1 MPHKARASFCVVAGM
16 LLLAGS
22 IAGAETVFAAHGLH
36 PERPVAVD
44 GIISLTQRDL
54 SSSVPLAGEW
64 ELYKGLLLGPEDFPA
79 DHENPPRTL
88 VSVPGDWSAGDA
100 AFPRSGC
107 VTYRLVI
114 LLPRGVPE
122 VLGLYFKG
130 VATSYR
136 LFCNGA
142 LMLENGRVSSDPGQV
157 GGTYAPQSVFLSAR
171 DRLEIILQVANGE
184 DSRAGLI
191 DTPVIGL
198 RTRIAPLQS
207 TQTLIDAI
215 IYSAILAMGLYHI
228 LLSLLHPA
236 EKASLYFG
244 ILAVALALRGALTGA
259 RILHQVAGGVGFHT
273 LISAEYITVYVAAL
287 VIYFYFAH
295 LFPLEC
301 PRFARF
307 PLLIVNAALSVFV
320 SVVPVRFISP
330 VHFYYEIFL
339 LGEGVL
345 VTVWLIRSLL
355 VRREGAV
362 IMLMGFFILLAS
374 AIFDVVRD
382 MTHSGDFFLSS
393 YAMVVF
399 ILLQSWL
406 IARRS
411 ALAYVSAQNSSKRAE
426 ELASSY
432 GRFVPREFLKLLGKE
447 SIEYVS
453 LGDQIEMKLTVL
465 FADIRSFTSLSEDM
479 TPVENFNFLNS
490 YLSRISPVI
499 RRNRG
504 FIDKYLGDGVMAL
517 FPHSPEDA
525 VNAGL
530 QLLETV
536 RIFNGHRANSGYR
549 PIAIS
554 VGVNTG
560 NLMLGTVGESS
571 RMDGTVISDAVNL
584 ASRLEGLTR
593 TFGAWIIVSEDL
605 LDACPPVTSYPHRY
619 LGRVRVKGKS
629 RAVRIYEI
637 IDGPDAARIRTRETF
652 ERALK
657 HLEGRRYGEATRGF
671 ETVVAGDPADSA
683 ARYYLKR
690 LSAVRTPFEAD
701 APGKG

>member
-1 MPHKARASFCVVAGM
+1 MPPKARVLLVAGM

-22 IAGAETVFAAHGLH
+22 IAEADSALTAQSVH
-36 PERPVAVD
+36 PQAPLASG
-44 GIISLTQRDL
+44 GIISLSQRDL
-54 SSSVPLAGEW
+54 SSGVPLAGKW
-64 ELYKGLLLGPEDFPA
+64 ELYKGLLLGPEDFHGDRSLSA
-79 DHENPPRTL
+79 TL
-88 VSVPGDWSAGDA
+88 VRVPGDWSAAGA
-100 AFPRSGC
+100 SFPHQGC
-107 VTYRLVI
+107 VTYRLIV
-114 LLPRGVPE
+114 LLPEGVPE
-122 VLGLYFKG
+122 VLGLYFKE

-142 LMLENGRVSSDPGQV
+142 LTVENGKVSSEPGQV
-157 GGTYAPQSVFLSAR
+157 RGTYAPQSVSLSAR

-184 DSRAGLI
+184 DARAGLI
-191 DTPVIGL
+191 DAPLIGL

-207 TQTLIDAI
+207 TRTLIDAI

-244 ILAVALALRGALTGA
+244 ILAVVLALRGALTGS
-259 RILHQVAGGVGFHT
+259 RILHQVASEVGFHT
-273 LISAEYITVYVAAL
+273 LISAEYITVYLAAL
-287 VIYFYFAH
+287 VIYFYFAN

-301 PRFARF
+301 PRFARI
-307 PLLIVNAALSVFV
+307 PLLVVNAAFCVFV
-320 SVVPVRFISP
+320 SVVPVPLIPP

-355 VRREGAV
+355 VRREGVV
-362 IMLMGFFILLAS
+362 IVLTGFFILLAS
-374 AIFDVVRD
+374 AIFDIVRD
-382 MTHSGDFFLSS
+382 MTHSGDFFLTS
-393 YAMVVF
+393 YAMLVF

-411 ALAYVSAQNSSKRAE
+411 ALAYVSAQNNSKRAE
-426 ELASSY
+426 ALASSY
-432 GRFVPREFLKLLGKE
+432 GRFVPREFLKLLGKDT
-447 SIEYVS
+447 IENVS

-465 FADIRSFTSLSEDM
+465 FADIRSFTSLSEHM

-504 FIDKYLGDGVMAL
+504 FIDKYIGDGVMAL

-525 VNAGL
+525 VSAGL

-593 TFGAWIIVSEDL
+593 TFGASIIVSGDL
-605 LDACPPVTSYPHRY
+605 LEACPSVTKFQHRY
-619 LGRVRVKGKS
+619 LGRVFVKGKS
-629 RAVRIYEI
+629 HAVRIYEI
-637 IDGPDAARIRTRETF
+637 IDSADAARIGTRETF
-652 ERALK
+652 EGALR
-657 HLEGRRYGEATRGF
+657 HLKARRYGDAVRGF
-671 ETVVAGDPADSA
+671 EAVVAADPADSA

-690 LSAVRTPFEAD
+690 LSARI
-701 APGKG
+701 